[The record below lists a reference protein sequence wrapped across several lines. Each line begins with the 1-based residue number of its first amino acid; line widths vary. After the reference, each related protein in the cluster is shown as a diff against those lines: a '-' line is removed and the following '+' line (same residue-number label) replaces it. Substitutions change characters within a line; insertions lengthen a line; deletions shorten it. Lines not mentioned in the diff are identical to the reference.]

1 VGVDQFS
8 LECFVVLAEQLHF
21 RRAAELCHITQPAM
35 SQQLRRLEDRLGAT
49 LMLRST
55 REVRLT
61 AAGEVFLREARRTL
75 AQMDRGL
82 ELARR
87 THRGEIG
94 QLTVGTTAPCL
105 YVALPEVVRI
115 LRRRSPGLGLVV
127 QELTTADQER
137 ALRSGRIDVG
147 LVHPPTEDPALRCVQ
162 VAAPPFWAA
171 LPEGHALMRQ
181 ASTCLAEL
189 ADEDFVLFP
198 RQIAPQLYDTII
210 TSCRDEG
217 FSPRIAAHAHP
228 AQSIIAMVA
237 GGFGVGLI
245 AAQVQRLPR
254 PGVVYR
260 ELTGLVPRLGI
271 AVMTGPGEPDAA
283 AEAFVQAA
291 VDVGRTLS

>member
-1 VGVDQFS
+1 VDQFS

-49 LMLRST
+49 LVLRNT

-61 AAGEVFLREARRTL
+61 AAGVVFLREARRTL
-75 AQMDRGL
+75 AQMDRTV

-87 THRGEIG
+87 TDRGEIG

-105 YVALPEVVRI
+105 YVALPEISRL
-115 LRRRSPGLGLVV
+115 LRERSPGLGLVV
-127 QELTTADQER
+127 QELTTAEQEV
-137 ALRSGRIDVG
+137 ALRSGQIDVG
-147 LVHPPTEDPALRCVQ
+147 LVHPPTEDPALRCTE

-171 LPEGHALMRQ
+171 LPEGHALAGRS
-181 ASTCLAEL
+181 STSLAEL
-189 ADEDFVLFP
+189 ADEDLVLFP
-198 RQIAPQLYDTII
+198 RQIAPQLYDTIL
-210 TSCRDEG
+210 TTCRDEG

-245 AAQVQRLPR
+245 AAEVQRLTR

-260 ELTGLVPRLGI
+260 ELSGPVPRLGI

-283 AEAFVQAA
+283 AQAFVDAA
-291 VDVGRTLS
+291 VAVGRRLH

>member
-1 VGVDQFS
+1 MDQFS

-49 LMLRST
+49 LVLRNT

-61 AAGEVFLREARRTL
+61 AAGAVFLREARRTL
-75 AQMDRGL
+75 AQMDRTV

-87 THRGEIG
+87 TDRGEIG

-105 YVALPEVVRI
+105 YVALPEISRL
-115 LRRRSPGLGLVV
+115 LRERSPGLGLVV
-127 QELTTADQER
+127 QELTTAEQEV
-137 ALRSGRIDVG
+137 ALRSGQIDVG
-147 LVHPPTEDPALRCVQ
+147 LVHPPTEDPALRCTE

-171 LPEGHALMRQ
+171 LPEGHAVAERS
-181 ASTCLAEL
+181 STSLAEL
-189 ADEDFVLFP
+189 ADEDLVLFP
-198 RQIAPQLYDTII
+198 RQIAPQLYDTIL
-210 TSCRDEG
+210 TTCRDEG

-245 AAQVQRLPR
+245 AAEVQRLTR

-260 ELTGLVPRLGI
+260 ELSGPVPRLGI

-283 AEAFVQAA
+283 AQAFVDAA
-291 VDVGRTLS
+291 VAVGRRLH